1 MSQLAAIQPWASPP
15 TWLCYECRQQ
25 WLASVNPLPGA
36 PPITRPET
44 AEEHLGNALQMLRA
58 WKQARRQPTL
68 EEYGAVLVRVQKA
81 MQELAENNA

>member
-1 MSQLAAIQPWASPP
+1 MPLRDHACSAS
-15 TWLCYECRQQ
+15 T
-25 WLASVNPLPGA
+25 
-36 PPITRPET
+36 PET